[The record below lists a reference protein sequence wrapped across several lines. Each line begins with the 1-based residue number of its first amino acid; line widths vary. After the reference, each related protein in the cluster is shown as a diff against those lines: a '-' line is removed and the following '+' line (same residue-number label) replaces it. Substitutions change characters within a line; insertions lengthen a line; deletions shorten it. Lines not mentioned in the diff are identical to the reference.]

1 MPRTVIRHTLS
12 ALAAVAL
19 LYGFAGSALSAQWY
33 EEAYA
38 YYNAVQSGAKS
49 KTPNVLATKKGS
61 QQTGAVLPHPI
72 RGHAMSMS
80 NSR

>member
-1 MPRTVIRHTLS
+1 MPRTAIRHTLS
-12 ALAAVAL
+12 ALAAVAFV
-19 LYGFAGSALSAQWY
+19 FAFTGSALSAQWY

-49 KTPNVLATKKGS
+49 KPPNVLATKKSS

-72 RGHAMSMS
+72 RGHAMSVK
-80 NSR
+80 